1 MTEQEYN
8 EMMDEITS
16 DPSYIAHMAASQQK
30 MMDYFDSLTNEE
42 LEALYPSASPF

>member
-8 EMMDEITS
+8 EMMDEISS
-16 DPSYIAHMAASQQK
+16 DPFYVAHMAQSKQE

-42 LEALYPSASPF
+42 IEALYPSASPF